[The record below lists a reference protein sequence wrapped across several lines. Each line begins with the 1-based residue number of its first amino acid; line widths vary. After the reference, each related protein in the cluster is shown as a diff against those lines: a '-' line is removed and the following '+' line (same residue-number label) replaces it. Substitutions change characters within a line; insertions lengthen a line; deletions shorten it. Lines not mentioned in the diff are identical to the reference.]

1 MAYALHRSKLV
12 ARFIPVLGLIG
23 GPLVF
28 GADVA
33 LIFGVPR
40 SDLGVCVVPIFAWE
54 ICLAIFLIT
63 KGFRS
68 TAAAPRAPSDDSQ
81 LLLTAA

>member
-1 MAYALHRSKLV
+1 M
-12 ARFIPVLGLIG
+12 LGLIG

-28 GADVA
+28 GANVA
-33 LIFGVPR
+33 LMFAVPR
-40 SDLGVCVVPIFAWE
+40 GDLGVCLVPVFAWE

-68 TAAAPRAPSDDSQ
+68 TAASPTVPSDERHP
-81 LLLTAA
+81 LLSAA